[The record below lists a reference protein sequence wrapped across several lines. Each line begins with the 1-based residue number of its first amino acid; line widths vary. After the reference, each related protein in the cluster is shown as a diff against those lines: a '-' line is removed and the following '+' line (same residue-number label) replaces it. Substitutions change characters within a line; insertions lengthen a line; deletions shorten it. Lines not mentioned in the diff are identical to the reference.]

1 MKKLLLILL
10 TLQSFLSYSQDSI
23 KVNLLESVQIIGI
36 KPIKKEPVTLTTIG
50 IDSIRHT
57 FQGNDPF
64 FVMNRWSPSIL
75 SQSDGGLPI
84 GYSYLRMRGLD
95 QTRINF
101 TLNGIPLNEM
111 EDQGIYFSNM
121 PDFMAN
127 ISEIQIQRGIGTS
140 KYGTTSFAG
149 SVNLE
154 TKSLLK
160 KEVSGEVGFGSF
172 NTFRASTGF
181 TTGLIRDKISFSSRF
196 SYLKSDGFRQ
206 NSGTEGF
213 TYFGQ
218 AGYFGKKD
226 IVKVYGFTGKSK
238 NQMAWWAP
246 NDSMIRNDYRLNLNT
261 PEEKDLFGQNF
272 VALNW
277 VNFGLKSV
285 KFNSSVYFNNIN
297 GRYTAYLDP
306 STLGLFSLNSYQTG
320 AMTNIVYEKND
331 FTITGGLN
339 YNYYQRSHSLAD
351 NVLPN
356 ELFYRNVGYKQDVV
370 ALFKLNRDFSGF
382 NLFMDLQYRWVNFN
396 YNKELNWT
404 WNFFNPKFGAKYIG
418 KNWTTYVSFA
428 TTGREVTRTDLLR
441 GYDNVTVFGNN
452 VESFG
457 DTFVVNPLPER
468 CYNSELGGTFK
479 WRGLNLSGNFYVM
492 YFNNERIP
500 TGQINYI
507 GLTLKNPVNESIRY
521 GFEFDGSYFYKG
533 LTMGTNLSVSKSK
546 IYSWKELDV
555 NGKETGNTYQN
566 TEAFASPRFL
576 MNNYIQYR
584 HKYFLIGLNG
594 QYVSSM
600 FLDNRQDQFLTTP
613 SYYILGAQ
621 VGGMW
626 EEVSITIN
634 VNNITNQKFFLPGGV
649 LLNRPAYYVGA
660 LTNFFL
666 TLKVNL

>member
-1 MKKLLLILL
+1 MKKILLILF
-10 TLQSFLSYSQDSI
+10 TLQSLFTYSQDSI
-23 KVNLLESVQIIGI
+23 KTNLLESVQVVGI
-36 KPIKKEPVTLTTIG
+36 KPIKKEPVTITTIG

-57 FQGNDPF
+57 LQGNDPF

-84 GYSYLRMRGLD
+84 GYSYMRMRGLD

-127 ISEIQIQRGIGTS
+127 IGEIQIQRGIGTS

-160 KEVSGEVGFGSF
+160 KEATSEVGVGSF
-172 NTFRASTGF
+172 NTFKGSAGF
-181 TTGLIRDKISFSSRF
+181 TTGLIKEKVSFSSRF
-196 SYLKSDGFRQ
+196 SYLRSDGFRR

-218 AGYFGKKD
+218 AGYFGKRD
-226 IVKVYGFTGKSK
+226 IVKLYGFIGKSR

-246 NDSMIRNDYRLNLNT
+246 NDSMIRNDYRVNLNT

-277 VNFGLKSV
+277 VNFGLKSI
-285 KFNSSVYFNNIN
+285 KFNSSIYFNNIN

-320 AMTNIVYEKND
+320 VMTNAVYEENY

-351 NVLPN
+351 NTLPN

-370 ALFKLNRDFSGF
+370 ALFKLNRDFNGF

-418 KNWTTYVSFA
+418 ENWTTYVSFA

-441 GYDNVTVFGNN
+441 GYDNVSVLGNN
-452 VESFG
+452 VEAFG
-457 DTFVVNPLPER
+457 DTFIVNPLPER

-479 WRGLNLSGNFYVM
+479 WKGLNLAGNFYVM

-507 GLTLKNPVNESIRY
+507 GLSLKNPVNESIRY

-533 LTMGTNLSVSKSK
+533 LTIGTNLSVSKSR
-546 IYSWKELDV
+546 IYSWKDES
-555 NGKETGNTYQN
+555 GKLYQN
-566 TEAFASPRFL
+566 TESFASPRFL

-594 QYVSSM
+594 QYVSRM

-613 SYYILGAQ
+613 AYYILGAQ

-626 EEVSITIN
+626 KEITLTLN
-634 VNNITNQKFFLPGGV
+634 VNNITNQKFFLPGGT

>member
-1 MKKLLLILL
+1 MRKLIFIL
-10 TLQSFLSYSQDSI
+10 SIFLSQSIFGQDTL
-23 KVNLLESVQIIGI
+23 KTHNLDSVQVVGI
-36 KPIKKEPVTLTTIG
+36 KPIKKEPITITTIG

-57 FQGNDPF
+57 LQGDDPF
-64 FVMNRWSPSIL
+64 FVMNKWSPSIL

-121 PDFMAN
+121 PDFTSN
-127 ISEIQIQRGIGTS
+127 IGEIQIQRGIGTS

-160 KEVSGEVGFGSF
+160 KEISAEIGYGSF
-172 NTFRASTGF
+172 NTFRGSGGF
-181 TTGLIRDKISFSSRF
+181 TTGLIKDKLSFSSRF
-196 SYLKSDGFRQ
+196 SYLKSDGFRR

-218 AGYFGKKD
+218 AGYFGKRD
-226 IVKVYGFTGKSK
+226 IVKLYGFTGESK
-238 NQMAWWAP
+238 NQMAWLAP
-246 NDSMIRNDYRLNLNT
+246 NDSMINNDYRINLNT
-261 PEEKDLFGQNF
+261 PDEKDKFRQTF

-277 VNFGLKSV
+277 INFRLESV
-285 KFNSSVYFNNIN
+285 KFNSSIYLNNIN
-297 GRYTAYLDP
+297 GKYTSYLDS

-320 AMTNIVYEKND
+320 AMTNIVYEKNY
-331 FTITGGLN
+331 FTMTGGLN
-339 YNYYQRSHSLAD
+339 YNYYQRSHTLAD
-351 NVLPN
+351 NKLPN
-356 ELFYRNVGYKQDVV
+356 ELFYQNVGYKQDVV
-370 ALFKLNRDFSGF
+370 AFFKLNRDFNGF
-382 NLFMDLQYRWVNFN
+382 NLFLDLQYRWVNFN

-428 TTGREVTRTDLLR
+428 TTGREVTRTDLLS
-441 GYDNVTVFGNN
+441 GYDNVSVLGNN
-452 VESFG
+452 VEAFG
-457 DTFVVNPLPER
+457 DTFIVNPLPER
-468 CYNSELGGTFK
+468 CYNSEVGGTFNWK
-479 WRGLNLSGNFYVM
+479 RLNLSGNFYVM

-533 LTMGTNLSVSKSK
+533 LTIGTNLSISKSR
-546 IYSWKELDV
+546 IYSWRDES
-555 NGKETGNTYQN
+555 GKLYEN
-566 TEAFASPRFL
+566 TESFASPRFL

-600 FLDNRQDQFLTTP
+600 FLDNKEDRFLSTP
-613 SYYILGAQ
+613 AYYIIGAQ
-621 VGGMW
+621 FGTSW
-626 EEVSITIN
+626 NKISLTIN
-634 VNNITNQKFFLPGGV
+634 INNITNQKFFLPGGT
-649 LLNRPAYYVGA
+649 LSNRPAYYVGS

-666 TLKVNL
+666 TLKIKV

>member
-1 MKKLLLILL
+1 MKRLLVILF
-10 TLQSFLSYSQDSI
+10 TLVTSFAYSQDS
-23 KVNLLESVQIIGI
+23 LRTTELESVQVIGI
-36 KPIKKEPVTLTTIG
+36 KPIKKEPITLTTIG
-50 IDSIRHT
+50 IDSIRHSL
-57 FQGNDPF
+57 QGNDPF

-75 SQSDGGLPI
+75 SQSDGGLPV

-121 PDFMAN
+121 PDFMSN

-140 KYGTTSFAG
+140 KYGTTSFVG

-154 TKSLLK
+154 TKSLLTR
-160 KEVSGEVGFGSF
+160 EASVEFGLGSF
-172 NTFRASTGF
+172 NTYKGTASA
-181 TTGLIRDKISFSSRF
+181 TTGLLKNKLSFSSTF
-196 SYLKSDGFRQ
+196 SYLKSDGFRS
-206 NSGTEGF
+206 NSGTKGF

-218 AGYFGKKD
+218 AGYFGKND
-226 IVKVYGFTGKSK
+226 IVKLYGFIGRSY
-238 NQMAWWAP
+238 NQMAWFAP

-277 VNFGLKSV
+277 VNFKLKYA

-297 GRYTAYLDP
+297 GNYTAYLDTA
-306 STLGLFSLNSYQTG
+306 TLGLFMLNSYQTG
-320 AMTNIVYEKND
+320 AMTNVVYERN
-331 FTITGGLN
+331 FLTITGGLN

-351 NVLPN
+351 NLLPN
-356 ELFYRNVGYKQDVV
+356 DLFYRNIGYKQDVV
-370 ALFKLNRDFSGF
+370 ALFKLNRDFNGF
-382 NLFMDLQYRWVNFN
+382 NLFLDLQYRWVNFN

-441 GYDNVTVFGNN
+441 GYDNVSVIGNN
-452 VESFG
+452 VEAFG
-457 DTFVVNPLPER
+457 DTFTVNPLPER
-468 CYNSELGGTFK
+468 CYNSELGGSFNWK
-479 WRGLNLSGNFYVM
+479 GLNLAGNFYVM

-507 GLTLKNPVNESIRY
+507 GLSLKNPVDESIRY

-533 LTMGTNLSVSKSK
+533 LTIGTNLSVSKSR
-546 IYSWKELDV
+546 IYSWKDES
-555 NGKETGNTYQN
+555 GKLYQN

-576 MNNYIQYR
+576 MNNFVQYK
-584 HKYFLIGLNG
+584 HKYFLVGLNG
-594 QYVSSM
+594 QYVSKM

-613 SYYILGAQ
+613 AYYILGAQ

-626 EEVSITIN
+626 NNISLTLN
-634 VNNITNQKFFLPGGV
+634 VNNITNQKFYLPGGT
-649 LLNRPAYYVGA
+649 LMNRPAYYVGA
-660 LTNFFL
+660 LTNFF
-666 TLKVNL
+666 VNLKFAL